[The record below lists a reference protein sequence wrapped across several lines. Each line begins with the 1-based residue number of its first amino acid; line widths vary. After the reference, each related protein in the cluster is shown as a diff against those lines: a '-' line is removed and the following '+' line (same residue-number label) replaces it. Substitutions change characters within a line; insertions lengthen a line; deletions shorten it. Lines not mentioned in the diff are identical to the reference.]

1 MKPRFTVLMLAAC
14 LGTAAGTAMTTAHA
28 ADDWPSQPIRFVVPY
43 PPGGPTDLMA
53 RLISEPLAKKLGTTV
68 VVENRAGASGNIG
81 SANVAQA
88 KPDGYTILL
97 AASGNMSVN
106 QTLFKN
112 LQYDPIK
119 DFDSIIQISRFPLV
133 LEVRDSTPI
142 HSVQEYIDYAKANP
156 DKVTFGSA
164 GNGSPQHLGGELF
177 KTVTGAPIQHVP
189 YKGAGPALT
198 DMLGGHIFSMFD
210 ILGSS
215 LQYIT
220 RGDFRPLA
228 VTTAQR
234 STQLPDVPTMQ
245 EAGVADFD
253 YYAWHGIVT
262 TAGTPPAV
270 IQKYNTALNEIFADP
285 EFAVRWEN
293 IGSEVVGGTPEQFD
307 ELVHSEAQR
316 LGDLVRNL
324 GIQID

>member
-1 MKPRFTVLMLAAC
+1 MKLRLSALLLATCAG
-14 LGTAAGTAMTTAHA
+14 LGFSAAHA
-28 ADDWPSQPIRFVVPY
+28 ADDWPNQPIRFVVPF

-53 RLISEPLAKKLGTTV
+53 RLISEPLSKKLGTNV

-81 SANVAQA
+81 SASVAQA

-119 DFDSIIQISRFPLV
+119 DFASIIQISRFPLV
-133 LEVRDSTPI
+133 LEVKSSTPVD
-142 HSVQEYIDYAKANP
+142 SVKAYIDHAKANP
-156 DKVTFGSA
+156 NTVTFGSA

-198 DMLGGHIFSMFD
+198 DMMGGHIFSMFD

-215 LQYIT
+215 MQYIA

-234 STQLPDVPTMQ
+234 SKQLPDVPTMQ
-245 EAGVADFD
+245 EAGIADFE

-262 TAGTPPAV
+262 TAGTPAAV
-270 IQKYNTALNEIFADP
+270 IQKYNTALNEIFSDP
-285 EFAVRWEN
+285 EFAARWEN
-293 IGSEVVGGTPEQFD
+293 IGSDVVGGTPEQFD
-307 ELVHSEAQR
+307 NLVKSEAQR

-324 GIQID
+324 GIQLD

>member
-1 MKPRFTVLMLAAC
+1 MKYRLPLLLFAAC
-14 LGTAAGTAMTTAHA
+14 VTASGAAHA
-28 ADDWPSQPIRFVVPY
+28 AENWPSQPVRFIVPF

-53 RLISEPLAKKLGTTV
+53 RLISEPLSKKLGTSV

-81 SANVAQA
+81 SAAVAQA

-119 DFDSIIQISRFPLV
+119 DFASIIQISRFPLV
-133 LEVRDSTPI
+133 LEVKRSTPVE
-142 HSVQEYIDYAKANP
+142 SVQQYIDHAKANP
-156 DKVTFGSA
+156 GKVTFGSA

-177 KTVTGAPIQHVP
+177 KKITGAPIQHVP

-215 LQYIT
+215 MQYIS

-228 VTTAQR
+228 VTTAKR
-234 STQLPDVPTMQ
+234 SGQLPDVPTMQ
-245 EAGVADFD
+245 EAGIPDFD

-262 TAGTPPAV
+262 TAGTPRP
-270 IQKYNTALNEIFADP
+270 IIEKYNTALNEIFADP
-285 EFAVRWEN
+285 EFAAKWQN
-293 IGSEVVGGTPEQFD
+293 IGSDVVGGTPEQFD
-307 ELVHSEAQR
+307 ELVRSEAER
-316 LGDLVRNL
+316 LGELVRSL
-324 GIQID
+324 GVQLD

>member
-1 MKPRFTVLMLAAC
+1 MKLRLSALLLATCAG
-14 LGTAAGTAMTTAHA
+14 LGFSAAHA
-28 ADDWPSQPIRFVVPY
+28 ADDWPNQPIRFVVPF

-53 RLISEPLAKKLGTTV
+53 RLISEPLSKKLGTNV

-81 SANVAQA
+81 SASVAQA

-119 DFDSIIQISRFPLV
+119 DFASIIQISRFPLV
-133 LEVRDSTPI
+133 LEVKSSTPVD
-142 HSVQEYIDYAKANP
+142 SVKAYIDHAKANP
-156 DKVTFGSA
+156 NTVTFGSA

-198 DMLGGHIFSMFD
+198 DMMGGHIFSMFD

-215 LQYIT
+215 MQYIA

-234 STQLPDVPTMQ
+234 SKQLPDVPTMQ
-245 EAGVADFD
+245 EAGIADFE

-262 TAGTPPAV
+262 TAGTPAAV
-270 IQKYNTALNEIFADP
+270 IQKYNTALNEIFSDP
-285 EFAVRWEN
+285 EFAARWEN
-293 IGSEVVGGTPEQFD
+293 IGSDVVGGTPEQFD
-307 ELVHSEAQR
+307 NLVKSEAQR
-316 LGDLVRNL
+316 LGDLVGNL
-324 GIQID
+324 GIQLD

>member
-1 MKPRFTVLMLAAC
+1 MKLRLSALLLATCAG
-14 LGTAAGTAMTTAHA
+14 LGFSAAHA
-28 ADDWPSQPIRFVVPY
+28 ADDWPKQPIRFVVPF

-53 RLISEPLAKKLGTTV
+53 RLISEPLSKKLGTNV

-81 SANVAQA
+81 SASVAQA

-119 DFDSIIQISRFPLV
+119 DFASIIQISRFPLV
-133 LEVRDSTPI
+133 LEVKSSTPVD
-142 HSVQEYIDYAKANP
+142 SVKAYIDHAKANP
-156 DKVTFGSA
+156 NTVTFGSA

-198 DMLGGHIFSMFD
+198 DMMGGHIFSMFD

-215 LQYIT
+215 MQYIA

-234 STQLPDVPTMQ
+234 SKQLPDVPTMQ
-245 EAGVADFD
+245 EAGIADFE

-262 TAGTPPAV
+262 TAGTPAAV
-270 IQKYNTALNEIFADP
+270 IQKYNTALNEIFSDP
-285 EFAVRWEN
+285 EFAARWEN
-293 IGSEVVGGTPEQFD
+293 IGSDVVGGTPEQFD
-307 ELVHSEAQR
+307 NLVKSEAQR

-324 GIQID
+324 VIQLD

>member
-1 MKPRFTVLMLAAC
+1 MKLRLSALLLATCAG
-14 LGTAAGTAMTTAHA
+14 LGFSAAHA
-28 ADDWPSQPIRFVVPY
+28 ADDWPKQPIRFVVPF

-53 RLISEPLAKKLGTTV
+53 RLISEPLSKKLGTNV

-81 SANVAQA
+81 SASVAQA

-119 DFDSIIQISRFPLV
+119 DFASIIQISRFPLV
-133 LEVRDSTPI
+133 LEVKSSTPVD
-142 HSVQEYIDYAKANP
+142 SVKAYIDHAKANP
-156 DKVTFGSA
+156 NTVTFGSA

-198 DMLGGHIFSMFD
+198 DMMGGHIFSMFD

-215 LQYIT
+215 MQYIA

-234 STQLPDVPTMQ
+234 SKQLPDVPTMQ
-245 EAGVADFD
+245 EAGIADFE

-262 TAGTPPAV
+262 TAGTPAAV
-270 IQKYNTALNEIFADP
+270 IQKYNTALNEIFSDP
-285 EFAVRWEN
+285 EFAARWEN
-293 IGSEVVGGTPEQFD
+293 IGSDVVGGTPEQFD
-307 ELVHSEAQR
+307 NLVKSEAQR

-324 GIQID
+324 GIQLD

>member
-1 MKPRFTVLMLAAC
+1 MKLRLSALLLATCAG
-14 LGTAAGTAMTTAHA
+14 LGFSAAHA
-28 ADDWPSQPIRFVVPY
+28 ADDWPKQPIRFVVPF

-53 RLISEPLAKKLGTTV
+53 RLISEPLSKKLGTNV

-81 SANVAQA
+81 SASVAQA

-119 DFDSIIQISRFPLV
+119 DFASIIQISRFPLV
-133 LEVRDSTPI
+133 LEVKSSTPVD
-142 HSVQEYIDYAKANP
+142 SVKAYIDHAKANP
-156 DKVTFGSA
+156 NTVTFGSA

-198 DMLGGHIFSMFD
+198 DMMGGHIFSMFD

-215 LQYIT
+215 MQYIA

-234 STQLPDVPTMQ
+234 SKQLPDVPTMQ
-245 EAGVADFD
+245 EAGIDDFE

-262 TAGTPPAV
+262 TAGTPAAV
-270 IQKYNTALNEIFADP
+270 IQKYNTALNEIFSDP
-285 EFAVRWEN
+285 EFAARWEN
-293 IGSEVVGGTPEQFD
+293 IGSDVVGGTPEQFD
-307 ELVHSEAQR
+307 NLVKSEAQR

-324 GIQID
+324 GIQLD